1 MCSGDRFGS
10 GQFPLMHSTRRVGT
24 CTGLFSNCRK
34 PVDAGEISQRVTT
47 ETFCLDSS
55 ASDDVPQTPHKKMNS
70 LNSLRLDLWFLL
82 SVWGNVVM
90 WRNDVFFGGGWRRI
104 RSISFYYQMHPD
116 RQLEITQSTINLHA
130 ELLYLDEHSSSNGSS
145 RLAKPVSRLIW
156 VSPSTSGYVDVEG
169 TFSTFPPG
177 CYLSGFLTKTSGP

>member
-1 MCSGDRFGS
+1 MIYPHESPPPTFQQITLFVFHVHDDVSVSIRDRFGS

-90 WRNDVFFGGGWRRI
+90 
-104 RSISFYYQMHPD
+104 
-116 RQLEITQSTINLHA
+116 
-130 ELLYLDEHSSSNGSS
+130 
-145 RLAKPVSRLIW
+145 
-156 VSPSTSGYVDVEG
+156 
-169 TFSTFPPG
+169 
-177 CYLSGFLTKTSGP
+177 